1 MGPFHMQFQLY
12 NCPVTISKKPWQQT
26 SANFRKMSLKLI
38 ISLSLLV
45 SVSSFVYETYNIT
58 AVSMMTICGN
68 TIVSNIV
75 KHGGQKQNT

>member
-1 MGPFHMQFQLY
+1 
-12 NCPVTISKKPWQQT
+12 
-26 SANFRKMSLKLI
+26 MSLKLI

-45 SVSSFVYETYNIT
+45 SVSSFVFETYNIT